1 MERGA
6 ERLLGLNRFSI
17 DPSVVRGGL
26 SNPTA
31 RITLGKRIT
40 PDLSVQYSLD
50 LRGTQERILSLE
62 YTLSDRLSVLLTSS
76 QTNGVGFDVEMR
88 HSR

>member
-1 MERGA
+1 V
-6 ERLLGLNRFSI
+6 I
-17 DPSVVRGGL
+17 RGG
-26 SNPTA
+26 SVNPTA

-50 LRGTQERILSLE
+50 LRNSQERILSIE

-76 QTNGVGFDVEMR
+76 QTEGAGFDIAMR